1 MTLEEDRNYILT
13 SGCIY
18 FQNLDN
24 LSLYQRQNQL
34 DEAIH
39 RMLDNEGVQKLIAAQ
54 SSASS
59 SGSSDG
65 QSDANTS
72 RAKSP
77 LSQAMLQIH
86 SPDSVPDIN
95 IGETVVL
102 QMEEGRATLIA
113 HPDNG
118 LLLDKQLETNSSQ
131 KSSGSDSDEVFDR
144 DKDESE
150 TKTSPTLHSVISNL
164 ISTRVATLSS
174 EEIKLN
180 DNEPVSK
187 VENVAI
193 RNGVE
198 DSSVMQNDE
207 QFSKSGQVEE
217 KERDSKV
224 GGLMSEKDKNSNAVI
239 AGKVNGS
246 PEATGKTAH
255 SPKQKKSPT
264 GELIVPQPNSPQI
277 LRSQASTGS
286 PAIAVSQPTSVQE
299 KRRSHRGPSK
309 IPHPAFNIP
318 VTTYDRNGGLY
329 NYNLPDRGLGSMMNS
344 SPVPLSVSP
353 PVVSAP
359 RFPVTIATTIPGQ
372 VLGFMSPS
380 WQMQR
385 PIGHS
390 PASNDSHS
398 SGSPLDLSSVREASP
413 NLPKVMNQVG
423 VVAKEKPVNKQQLE
437 PKQLS
442 TSKSSP
448 LTGSTKV
455 VTVAKPDAS
464 NEAVKQTSLVSA
476 SKVPYTQE
484 MLYLFDKEL
493 EIVAVGKNKWIVRN
507 ENELVNVVKK
517 KTDSEPSGEITA
529 STSHLDGADG
539 TKTVPIQNGN
549 SLNSTEENKRPL
561 NSESDSHRS
570 KVTKL
575 VNGDVHTT
583 VSSVQ
588 SKLSSAVS
596 SMTND
601 TIPHS
606 AVNLQTD
613 KNLT

>member
-65 QSDANTS
+65 QSEANTS

-113 HPDNG
+113 HSDNG
-118 LLLDKQLETNSSQ
+118 LLLDKHLETNSAQ
-131 KSSGSDSDEVFDR
+131 KLSGSDSDEVFDR

-150 TKTSPTLHSVISNL
+150 IKTSPTLHSVISNL
-164 ISTRVATLSS
+164 ISTRVATISS
-174 EEIKLN
+174 EEVN
-180 DNEPVSK
+180 NEPVSK

-193 RNGVE
+193 RNVIE
-198 DSSVMQNDE
+198 DSSVMQNTE

-217 KERDSKV
+217 REHDSKV
-224 GGLMSEKDKNSNAVI
+224 VGLMSEKHKNSNGTAVI
-239 AGKVNGS
+239 AGKVDGS
-246 PEATGKTAH
+246 PEATAKTAH
-255 SPKQKKSPT
+255 SPKQKKSPA

-277 LRSQASTGS
+277 FRSQASAGS

-318 VTTYDRNGGLY
+318 VTTFDRNGGLY

-359 RFPVTIATTIPGQ
+359 RFPVTIATTVPGQ

-385 PIGHS
+385 PLGHS

-398 SGSPLDLSSVREASP
+398 SGSPLDLSNVREASP
-413 NLPKVMNQVG
+413 NLPKVMNEVE

-437 PKQLS
+437 QKQLS

-448 LTGSTKV
+448 LITSSTKV
-455 VTVAKPDAS
+455 VTVAKPDPS
-464 NEAVKQTSLVSA
+464 KEAVKQPSLVST

-529 STSHLDGADG
+529 STSNLDGADG
-539 TKTVPIQNGN
+539 TIAVPIQNGN

-561 NSESDSHRS
+561 NSESGSHRS

-588 SKLSSAVS
+588 SKLSSEVS
-596 SMTND
+596 SVTND

-606 AVNLQTD
+606 AVNLKTD